1 MAAALPLVL
10 PQERRV
16 HDRLR
21 EIFPEAIELIRPFFD
36 ANDIWC
42 GVPLGHFA
50 QRMLRERFPE
60 LTTQEIYV
68 FVTAAKRVYAAERNA
83 QKADSAAG

>member
-1 MAAALPLVL
+1 MAAARPLVR

-16 HDRLR
+16 HERLR
-21 EIFPEAIELIRPFFD
+21 EIFPEAIELMRPFFD

-50 QRMLRERFPE
+50 QRTLRERFPD
-60 LTTQEIYV
+60 LTTDEIYV
-68 FVTAAKRVYAAERNA
+68 FVTAAKRVYAAQR
-83 QKADSAAG
+83 KARSIA